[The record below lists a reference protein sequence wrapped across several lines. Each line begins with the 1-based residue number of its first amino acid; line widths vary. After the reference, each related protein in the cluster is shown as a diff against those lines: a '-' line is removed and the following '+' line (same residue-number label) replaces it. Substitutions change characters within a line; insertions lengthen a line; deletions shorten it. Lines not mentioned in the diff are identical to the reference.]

1 MAPTIK
7 ARRNAGSMAVSIVLP
22 MTFPLEP
29 EHEEFRKVVRAF
41 VEQVVAPRAAEYDER
56 EEFPTEVLLAL
67 GAQGYL
73 GLPIPE
79 EFGGAGAD
87 YLSYLLCIEELAR
100 VDPSVSITV
109 EAHTS
114 LVCNLLYH
122 FGTDEQK
129 QTWLRPLASGQKIG
143 AFALTEPGAGSD
155 AGGTQTTA
163 KPDGDASHWV
173 INGTKMFIT
182 NAGTDISL
190 LAIATARTPDNQI
203 SAFIVPVG
211 TPGFEIGRKLR
222 KIGWRASDTREL
234 AFVDCR
240 VPAANLLGDPGKGFS
255 QFLAQLD
262 DGRIAIAALAV
273 GQAQGCLDAC
283 LSYVKDRSQF
293 GRPIGQFQA
302 IQFKL
307 ADMATAIHHA
317 RLAVYHAGRL
327 RQDGKPFKTEASMTK
342 LFATE
347 MAVDVAREAV
357 QVHGGYGYIEEF
369 PVARF
374 YRDAKVLEIGEGTSE
389 VQRIIIARQLGLDVR
404 LRPE

>member
-1 MAPTIK
+1 MD
-7 ARRNAGSMAVSIVLP
+7 GY
-22 MTFPLEP
+22 PLSES
-29 EHEEFRKVVRAF
+29 HEEFRTVVRTFA
-41 VEQVVAPRAAEYDER
+41 EKVVAPVAPDYDER
-56 EEFPTEVLLAL
+56 EEFPTEVMLAC
-67 GAQGYL
+67 GKQGYL

-79 EFGGAGAD
+79 EYGGAGAD
-87 YLSYLLCIEELAR
+87 YLSYLICIEELGR
-100 VDPSVSITV
+100 VDPSVAITI

-114 LVCNLLYH
+114 LVCNLLYKY
-122 FGTDEQK
+122 GTEDQK
-129 QTWLRPLASGQKIG
+129 QAWLRPLAGGSHVG

-155 AGGTQTTA
+155 AAGTLTTA
-163 KPDGDASHWV
+163 REDDGDYV
-173 INGTKMFIT
+173 INGSKMFIT
-182 NAGTDISL
+182 NAGTDMSL
-190 LAIATARTPDNQI
+190 LAIATARTVSSGTPRSPGDGEI

-234 AFVDCR
+234 AFTDCR
-240 VPAANLLGDPGKGFS
+240 VPEANLLGERGRGFR
-255 QFLAQLD
+255 QFLAELD

-273 GQAQGCLDAC
+273 GQAQGCLDEC
-283 LSYVKDRSQF
+283 LSYVKERRQF
-293 GRPIGQFQA
+293 GRPIEQFQA

-307 ADMATAIHHA
+307 ADMATQIHHA

-327 RQDGKPFKTEASMTK
+327 RQDGKPFKQEASMVK

-347 MAVDVAREAV
+347 MAVTIAREAV

-389 VQRIIIARQLGLDVR
+389 VQRIIIARELGLDVQ
-404 LRPE
+404 LRPRGD

>member
-1 MAPTIK
+1 ME
-7 ARRNAGSMAVSIVLP
+7 
-22 MTFPLEP
+22 PLLSSD
-29 EHEEFRKVVRAF
+29 HEQFRKVVEAF
-41 VEQVVAPRAAEYDER
+41 VDRVVRPRAAEADESGV
-56 EEFPTEVLLAL
+56 FPTDVLLAC
-67 GAQGYL
+67 GEQGYL

-79 EFGGAGAD
+79 EYGGAGAD
-87 YLSYLLCIEELAR
+87 YLSYLLCIEELGRA
-100 VDPSVSITV
+100 DPSVAITV

-122 FGTDEQK
+122 FGTEDQK
-129 QTWLRPLASGQKIG
+129 RRWLTPLAAGTHIG

-163 KPDGDASHWV
+163 KADGNDYI
-173 INGTKMFIT
+173 INGSKMFIT

-190 LAIATARTPDNQI
+190 LAIATARTPDGQI
-203 SAFIVPVG
+203 SAFIVPIG
-211 TPGFEIGRKLR
+211 TPGFEIGRRLR
-222 KIGWRASDTREL
+222 KIGWHASDTREL
-234 AFVDCR
+234 AFTDCR
-240 VPAANLLGDPGKGFS
+240 VPSSSLLGEPGEGFN

-273 GQAQGCLDAC
+273 GQSQGCLDAC
-283 LSYVKDRSQF
+283 LSYVKDRKQF
-293 GRPIGQFQA
+293 GKAIGEFQA

-307 ADMATAIHHA
+307 ADMATNIHHA

-327 RQDGKPFKTEASMTK
+327 RQDGKPFKSEASMAK

-347 MAVDVAREAV
+347 MAVDIAREAV

-389 VQRIIIARQLGLDVR
+389 IQRIIIARELGLDVR
-404 LRPE
+404 LRP

>member
-1 MAPTIK
+1 M
-7 ARRNAGSMAVSIVLP
+7 SVLDS
-22 MTFPLEP
+22 

-41 VEQVVAPRAAEYDER
+41 VERSVAPHAASFDER
-56 EEFPTEVLLAL
+56 EEFPTQVLLDC
-67 GAQGYL
+67 GEQGYL

-79 EFGGAGAD
+79 TYGGAGAD

-100 VDPSVSITV
+100 VDPSVAITV

-122 FGTDEQK
+122 FGTEEQK
-129 QTWLRPLASGQKIG
+129 REWLTPLASGRKIG

-155 AGGTQTTA
+155 AGGTRTTA
-163 KPDGDASHWV
+163 TPDGDEYV
-173 INGTKMFIT
+173 INGSKMFIT

-190 LAIATARTPDNQI
+190 LAIATARTPDDQI

-211 TPGFEIGRKLR
+211 TPGFEVGRKLR

-234 AFVDCR
+234 AFTDCR
-240 VPAANLLGDPGKGFS
+240 VPARNLLGDPGKGFN

-283 LSYVKDRSQF
+283 LGYVKDRQQF

-307 ADMATAIHHA
+307 ADMATQIHHA

-327 RQDGKPFKTEASMTK
+327 RQDGKPFKIEASMAK

-389 VQRIIIARQLGLDVR
+389 VQRIIIARELGLDVR
-404 LRPE
+404 LRPD

>member
-1 MAPTIK
+1 MT
-7 ARRNAGSMAVSIVLP
+7 VLD
-22 MTFPLEP
+22 P

-41 VEQVVAPRAAEYDER
+41 TEEVIAPVAAGFDER
-56 EEFPTEVLLAL
+56 AEFPTDVLLAC
-67 GAQGYL
+67 GKQGYL

-79 EFGGAGAD
+79 EYGGAGAD
-87 YLSYLLCIEELAR
+87 YLSYLVAIEEFAR
-100 VDPSVSITV
+100 VDPSVSITI

-122 FGTDEQK
+122 FGTEEQR
-129 QTWLRPLASGQKIG
+129 QRWLRPLASGTHIG
-143 AFALTEPGAGSD
+143 AFGLTEPGAGSD
-155 AGGTQTTA
+155 AGGTRTTA
-163 KPDGDASHWV
+163 RADGDDVV
-173 INGTKMFIT
+173 INGAKMFIT
-182 NAGTDISL
+182 NAGTPISL
-190 LAIATARTPDNQI
+190 LAIVTARGEDGDI
-203 SAFIVPVG
+203 SAYIVPNG

-222 KIGWRASDTREL
+222 KIGWHASDTREL

-240 VPAANLLGDPGKGFS
+240 VPAANLLGEPGRGFR
-255 QFLAQLD
+255 QFLSQLD

-273 GQAQGCLDAC
+273 GQSQGCLDAC
-283 LSYVKDRSQF
+283 LSYVKDRRQF
-293 GRPIGQFQA
+293 GRPIEQFQA

-307 ADMATAIHHA
+307 ADMATRIHHA
-317 RLAVYHAGRL
+317 RLAVYHAGWL
-327 RQDGKPFKTEASMTK
+327 RQENQPFKTEASMVK

-389 VQRIIIARQLGLDVR
+389 VQRIIIARQLGLDVS
-404 LRPE
+404 LRPRGAE

>member
-1 MAPTIK
+1 M
-7 ARRNAGSMAVSIVLP
+7 SYS
-22 MTFPLEP
+22 LEP

-41 VEQVVAPRAAEYDER
+41 VEQSIAPVAASYDER
-56 EEFPTEVLLAL
+56 EEFPTDVILEC
-67 GAQGYL
+67 GRQGYL

-79 EFGGAGAD
+79 EYGGAGAD
-87 YLSYLLCIEELAR
+87 YLSYLVCIEEMAR

-122 FGTDEQK
+122 FGTEAQK
-129 QTWLRPLASGQKIG
+129 HEWLRPLASGSKIG

-163 KPDGDASHWV
+163 KPDNGDYV
-173 INGTKMFIT
+173 INGAKMFIT

-190 LAIATARTPDNQI
+190 LAIATARTPDGQI

-234 AFVDCR
+234 AFNDCR
-240 VPAANLLGDPGKGFS
+240 VPATNLLGDPGKGFN

-283 LSYVKDRSQF
+283 LAYVKDREQF
-293 GRPIGQFQA
+293 GRAIGQFQA

-327 RQDGKPFKTEASMTK
+327 RQEGKPFKTEASMAK

-347 MAVDVAREAV
+347 MAVDIAREAV

-389 VQRIIIARQLGLDVR
+389 VQRIIIARQLGMDVR
-404 LRPE
+404 LRPEG

>member
-1 MAPTIK
+1 M
-7 ARRNAGSMAVSIVLP
+7 G
-22 MTFPLEP
+22 FPLEP
-29 EHEEFRKVVRAF
+29 EHEDFRKVVRAF
-41 VEQVVAPRAAEYDER
+41 VEQAVAPHAPGYDER
-56 EEFPTEVLLAL
+56 EEFPTDVLLAC
-67 GAQGYL
+67 GRQGYL

-79 EFGGAGAD
+79 EYGGAGAD
-87 YLSYLLCIEELAR
+87 YLSYLICIEELAR

-122 FGTDEQK
+122 FGTEDQK
-129 QTWLRPLASGQKIG
+129 QQWLRPLASGHKIG

-163 KPDGDASHWV
+163 RADGNDYV
-173 INGTKMFIT
+173 VNGTKMFIT

-190 LAIATARTPDNQI
+190 LAIATAKMQDGQI
-203 SAFIVPVG
+203 SALIIPVG
-211 TPGFEIGRKLR
+211 TPGFEVGRKLR

-234 AFVDCR
+234 AFVNCR
-240 VPAANLLGDPGKGFS
+240 VAGANLLGDPGKGFN

-273 GQAQGCLDAC
+273 GQSQGCLDAC
-283 LSYVKDRSQF
+283 LSYVKDRRQF

-307 ADMATAIHHA
+307 ADMATQIHHA

-327 RQDGKPFKTEASMTK
+327 RQEGKPFKTEASMVK

-374 YRDAKVLEIGEGTSE
+374 YRDAKVLEIGEGT
-389 VQRIIIARQLGLDVR
+389 
-404 LRPE
+404 

>member
-1 MAPTIK
+1 MNPILD
-7 ARRNAGSMAVSIVLP
+7 S
-22 MTFPLEP
+22 
-29 EHEEFRKVVRAF
+29 EHEDFRKVVTAF
-41 VEQVVAPRAAEYDER
+41 VDRVVRPKAAEADETGV
-56 EEFPTEVLLAL
+56 FPTDVMLAC
-67 GAQGYL
+67 GEQGYL

-79 EFGGAGAD
+79 TYGGAGGD
-87 YLSYLLCIEELAR
+87 YLSYLVLIEELAR
-100 VDPSVSITV
+100 ADPSVAITV

-114 LVCNLLYH
+114 LVCNLLFH
-122 FGTDEQK
+122 FGTEDQK
-129 QTWLRPLASGQKIG
+129 QTYLKPLAGGRKIG

-155 AGGTQTTA
+155 AAGTQTTA
-163 KPDGDASHWV
+163 KPDGDSYV

-190 LAIATARTPDNQI
+190 LAIATARTPDGQI

-211 TPGFEIGRKLR
+211 TPGFEIGRRLR
-222 KIGWRASDTREL
+222 KIGWHSSDTREL
-234 AFVDCR
+234 AFIDCH
-240 VPAANLLGDPGKGFS
+240 VPAANLLGEPGKGFN
-255 QFLAQLD
+255 QFLSQLD

-273 GQAQGCLDAC
+273 GQSQGCLDAC
-283 LSYVKDRSQF
+283 LSYVKDRKQF
-293 GRPIGQFQA
+293 GRAIGEFQA

-317 RLAVYHAGRL
+317 RLAVYHAGQL
-327 RQDGKPFKTEASMTK
+327 RQDGRPFKAEASMAK

-374 YRDAKVLEIGEGTSE
+374 YRDSKVLEIGEGTSE
-389 VQRIIIARQLGLDVR
+389 VQRIIIARQLGLDVH
-404 LRPE
+404 LRPTS

>member
-1 MAPTIK
+1 MLLA
-7 ARRNAGSMAVSIVLP
+7 
-22 MTFPLEP
+22 P

-41 VEQVVAPRAAEYDER
+41 VEREVEPKAAYYDER
-56 EEFPTEVLLAL
+56 AEFPTDVLLAC
-67 GAQGYL
+67 GKQGFL

-79 EFGGAGAD
+79 KWGGAGAD
-87 YLSYLLCIEELAR
+87 YLSYLVCIEELAR
-100 VDPSVSITV
+100 VDPSVAITV

-114 LVCNLLYH
+114 LVCNLLFH
-122 FGTDEQK
+122 FGTDDQK
-129 QTWLRPLASGQKIG
+129 QRWLTPLAQGKNIG

-163 KPDGDASHWV
+163 REDGDDYV
-173 INGTKMFIT
+173 INGSKMFIT
-182 NAGTDISL
+182 NSGTDISL
-190 LAIATARTPDNQI
+190 LAIATARTADGQI

-222 KIGWRASDTREL
+222 KIGWHASDTREL

-240 VPAANLLGDPGKGFS
+240 VPKENLLGEVGKGFN

-273 GQAQGCLDAC
+273 GQSQGCLDAC
-283 LSYVKDRSQF
+283 LRYVRDRNQF
-293 GRPIGQFQA
+293 GKPIGSFQA

-307 ADMATAIHHA
+307 ADMATKIHHA
-317 RLAVYHAGRL
+317 RLAVYHAGKL
-327 RQDGKPFKTEASMTK
+327 RQDGEPFKMEASMAK

-389 VQRIIIARQLGLDVR
+389 VQRIIIARLLGLDVS
-404 LRPE
+404 LRGR

>member
-1 MAPTIK
+1 M
-7 ARRNAGSMAVSIVLP
+7 S
-22 MTFPLEP
+22 FPLEP
-29 EHEEFRKVVRAF
+29 EHDDFQKVVRAF
-41 VEQVVAPRAAEYDER
+41 VEQAVAPHAAAYDEQ
-56 EEFPTEVLLAL
+56 EEFPTDVLLAC
-67 GAQGYL
+67 GRQGYL

-79 EFGGAGAD
+79 EYGGAGAD

-100 VDPSVSITV
+100 VDPSVAITV

-122 FGTDEQK
+122 FGTEDQK
-129 QTWLRPLASGQKIG
+129 QQWLRPLASGEKIG

-163 KPDGDASHWV
+163 KPDGDDYV

-182 NAGTDISL
+182 NSGTDISL
-190 LAIATARTPDNQI
+190 LAIATARTPDGQI

-211 TPGFEIGRKLR
+211 TPGFEVGRKLR

-234 AFVDCR
+234 AFIDCR
-240 VPAANLLGDPGKGFS
+240 VPASNLLGDPGKGFN

-283 LSYVKDRSQF
+283 LSYVKHRNQF

-302 IQFKL
+302 IQFKV
-307 ADMATAIHHA
+307 ADMATQIHHA

-327 RQDGKPFKTEASMTK
+327 RQDGKPFKTEASMAK

-404 LRPE
+404 LR

>member
-1 MAPTIK
+1 M
-7 ARRNAGSMAVSIVLP
+7 N
-22 MTFPLEP
+22 PLLDT

-41 VEQVVAPRAAEYDER
+41 VEREVAPKAAGFDER
-56 EEFPTEVLLAL
+56 AEFPTEVLLAC
-67 GAQGYL
+67 GEQGYL

-79 EFGGAGAD
+79 KYGGAGAD
-87 YLSYLLCIEELAR
+87 YLSYLICIEELGR
-100 VDPSVSITV
+100 VDPSVSVTV

-122 FGTDEQK
+122 FGTEDQK
-129 QTWLRPLASGQKIG
+129 QQWLVPLARGQSIG

-163 KPDGDASHWV
+163 KKDGDEYV
-173 INGTKMFIT
+173 INGAKMFIT

-190 LAIATARTPDNQI
+190 LAIATARTDDKQI

-211 TPGFEIGRKLR
+211 TPGFEVGRRLR
-222 KIGWRASDTREL
+222 KIGWHASDTREL

-240 VPAANLLGDPGKGFS
+240 VPAANLLGESGRGFG
-255 QFLAQLD
+255 QFLSQLD
-262 DGRIAIAALAV
+262 DGRVAIAALAV
-273 GQAQGCLDAC
+273 GQSQGCLDAC
-283 LSYVKDRSQF
+283 LAYVKDRKQF
-293 GRPIGQFQA
+293 GKPIGEFQA

-307 ADMATAIHHA
+307 ADMATQIHHA
-317 RLAVYHAGRL
+317 RLAVYSAGRL
-327 RQDGKPFKTEASMTK
+327 RQEGKPFKIEASMVK

-347 MAVDVAREAV
+347 MAVDIAREAV
-357 QVHGGYGYIEEF
+357 QVHGGYGYIEET

-389 VQRIIIARQLGLDVR
+389 VQRIIIAQQLGLDVR
-404 LRPE
+404 LRPDG

>member
-1 MAPTIK
+1 MNPILSA
-7 ARRNAGSMAVSIVLP
+7 
-22 MTFPLEP
+22 

-41 VEQVVAPRAAEYDER
+41 VDRVVRPRAADADESGV
-56 EEFPTEVLLAL
+56 FPTDVLLAC
-67 GAQGYL
+67 GEQGYL

-79 EFGGAGAD
+79 RYGGAGAD

-100 VDPSVSITV
+100 VDPSVAITV

-122 FGTDEQK
+122 FGTEEQK
-129 QTWLRPLASGQKIG
+129 TKWLTPLAQGKHIG
-143 AFALTEPGAGSD
+143 AFALTEPEAGSD
-155 AGGTQTTA
+155 AGGTKTTA
-163 KPDGDASHWV
+163 KQDGDDYV
-173 INGTKMFIT
+173 INGAKMFIT

-190 LAIATARTPDNQI
+190 LAIATARTEDGQI

-211 TPGFEIGRKLR
+211 TPGFEIGRRLR
-222 KIGWRASDTREL
+222 KIGWHASDTREL
-234 AFVDCR
+234 AFDDCR
-240 VPAANLLGDPGKGFS
+240 VPAANLLGEPGKGFN

-273 GQAQGCLDAC
+273 GQSQGCLDEC
-283 LSYVKDRSQF
+283 LSYVKERRQF
-293 GRPIGQFQA
+293 GRSIEQFQA

-307 ADMATAIHHA
+307 ADMATKIHHA

-327 RQDGKPFKTEASMTK
+327 RQDDKPFKAEASMAK

-347 MAVDVAREAV
+347 MAVDIAREAV

-404 LRPE
+404 LRPES

>member
-1 MAPTIK
+1 MSLLA
-7 ARRNAGSMAVSIVLP
+7 
-22 MTFPLEP
+22 P

-41 VEQVVAPRAAEYDER
+41 AESVVLPRAAEFDER
-56 EEFPTEVLLAL
+56 AEFPTEILLAC

-79 EFGGAGAD
+79 EHGGSGAD
-87 YLSYLLCIEELAR
+87 YLSYLVCIEELAR
-100 VDPSVSITV
+100 VDPSVAITI

-114 LVCNLLYH
+114 LVCNLLFH
-122 FGTDEQK
+122 FGTEEQK
-129 QTWLRPLASGQKIG
+129 RTWLTPLASGEKIG

-163 KPDGDASHWV
+163 TPDGGDYV
-173 INGTKMFIT
+173 INGSKMFIT

-190 LAIATARTPDNQI
+190 LAIATARTPDRQI

-211 TPGFEIGRKLR
+211 TPGFEIGRRLR
-222 KIGWRASDTREL
+222 KIGWHASDTREL
-234 AFVDCR
+234 AFTDCR
-240 VPAANLLGDPGKGFS
+240 VPASHLLGDPGKGFN

-273 GQAQGCLDAC
+273 GQSQGCLDAC
-283 LSYVKDRSQF
+283 LAYVKDRKQF

-302 IQFKL
+302 VQFKL
-307 ADMATAIHHA
+307 ADMATQIHHA
-317 RLAVYHAGRL
+317 RLAVYHAGKL
-327 RQDGKPFKTEASMTK
+327 RQDGQPFKTEASMAK

-404 LRPE
+404 LRPDG

>member
-1 MAPTIK
+1 M
-7 ARRNAGSMAVSIVLP
+7 N
-22 MTFPLEP
+22 PLLEA

-41 VEQVVAPRAAEYDER
+41 VEREVAPRAAEFDER
-56 EEFPTEVLLAL
+56 AEFPTEVLLAC
-67 GAQGYL
+67 GEQGYL

-79 EFGGAGAD
+79 EYGGAGAD
-87 YLSYLLCIEELAR
+87 YLSYLICIEELGR
-100 VDPSVSITV
+100 VDPSVAITV

-122 FGTDEQK
+122 FGTEDQK
-129 QTWLRPLASGQKIG
+129 RRWLTPLARGEKIG

-155 AGGTQTTA
+155 AAGTQTTA
-163 KPDGDASHWV
+163 KQDGDEYV
-173 INGTKMFIT
+173 INGSKMFIT

-190 LAIATARTPDNQI
+190 LAIATARTFSSGAPRTPGDGQI

-211 TPGFEIGRKLR
+211 TLGFEIGRRLR
-222 KIGWRASDTREL
+222 KIGWHASDTREL
-234 AFVDCR
+234 AFTNCR
-240 VPAANLLGDPGKGFS
+240 VPAANLLGDLGKGFN

-273 GQAQGCLDAC
+273 GQSQGCLDAC
-283 LSYVKDRSQF
+283 LSYVKDRKQF
-293 GRPIGQFQA
+293 GKPIGEFQA

-307 ADMATAIHHA
+307 ADMATQIHHA

-327 RQDGKPFKTEASMTK
+327 RQEGRPFKTEASMVK

-347 MAVDVAREAV
+347 MAVDIAREAV
-357 QVHGGYGYIEEF
+357 QVHGGYGYIEET

-389 VQRIIIARQLGLDVR
+389 IQRIIIARQLGLDVR
-404 LRPE
+404 LRPEQSP

>member
-1 MAPTIK
+1 M
-7 ARRNAGSMAVSIVLP
+7 SVLS
-22 MTFPLEP
+22 P

-41 VEQVVAPRAAEYDER
+41 VSSTVAPRAAEFDER
-56 EEFPTEVLLAL
+56 EEFPTEVLLAC

-79 EFGGAGAD
+79 AYGGAGAD
-87 YLSYLLCIEELAR
+87 YLSYLVCIEELAR

-122 FGTDEQK
+122 FGTEEQK
-129 QTWLRPLASGQKIG
+129 QQWLTPLASGAKIG

-163 KPDGDASHWV
+163 KPDGDKYV
-173 INGTKMFIT
+173 INGSKMFIT

-190 LAIATARTPDNQI
+190 LAIATARTPDGQI

-240 VPAANLLGDPGKGFS
+240 VPASNLLGDPGKGFN

-283 LSYVKDRSQF
+283 LTYVKDRSQF

-317 RLAVYHAGRL
+317 RLAVYHAGGL
-327 RQDGKPFKTEASMTK
+327 RQDGKPFKTEASMAK

-389 VQRIIIARQLGLDVR
+389 IQRIIIARQLGLDVR
-404 LRPE
+404 LRDT

>member
-1 MAPTIK
+1 MTI
-7 ARRNAGSMAVSIVLP
+7 LDQ
-22 MTFPLEP
+22 

-41 VEQVVAPRAAEYDER
+41 VESAVAPRAAEFDER
-56 EEFPTEVLLAL
+56 EEFPAEVILSC
-67 GAQGYL
+67 GRQGYL

-79 EFGGAGAD
+79 QYGGAGAD
-87 YLSYLLCIEELAR
+87 YLSYLVCIEELAR
-100 VDPSVSITV
+100 VDPSVAITV

-122 FGTDEQK
+122 FGTEEQK
-129 QTWLRPLASGQKIG
+129 HTWLRPLAAGEKIG

-155 AGGTQTTA
+155 AGGTKTNA
-163 KPDGDASHWV
+163 RVEDGHYV
-173 INGTKMFIT
+173 INGSKMFIT

-190 LAIATARTPDNQI
+190 LAIATARTPDGQI

-240 VPAANLLGDPGKGFS
+240 VPAANLLGEPGRGFS

-283 LSYVKDRSQF
+283 LTYVKDRNQF

-307 ADMATAIHHA
+307 ADMATQTHHA

-327 RQDGKPFKTEASMTK
+327 RQESKPFKREASMAK

-389 VQRIIIARQLGLDVR
+389 VQRIIIARELGLDVR
-404 LRPE
+404 LRPEPG

>member
-1 MAPTIK
+1 MEALLSPD
-7 ARRNAGSMAVSIVLP
+7 
-22 MTFPLEP
+22 
-29 EHEEFRKVVRAF
+29 HEQFRKVVTAF
-41 VEQVVAPRAAEYDER
+41 VDRVVRPRAAEADETGV
-56 EEFPTEVLLAL
+56 FPSDILLAC
-67 GAQGYL
+67 GEQGYL

-87 YLSYLLCIEELAR
+87 YISYLLCIEELGRA
-100 VDPSVSITV
+100 DPSVAITV

-122 FGTDEQK
+122 FGTEDQK
-129 QTWLRPLASGQKIG
+129 RRWLVPLASGKNIG

-155 AGGTQTTA
+155 AAGTQTTA
-163 KPDGDASHWV
+163 KPDGDDWV
-173 INGTKMFIT
+173 INGSKMFIT

-190 LAIATARTPDNQI
+190 LAIATARTPDGQI

-211 TPGFEIGRKLR
+211 TPGFEIGRRLR
-222 KIGWRASDTREL
+222 KLGWHASDTREL
-234 AFVDCR
+234 AFTDCR
-240 VPAANLLGDPGKGFS
+240 VPQANLLGEPGKGFN

-273 GQAQGCLDAC
+273 GQSQGCLDAC
-283 LSYVKDRSQF
+283 LSYVKERKQF
-293 GRPIGQFQA
+293 GKAIGEFQA

-307 ADMATAIHHA
+307 ADMATNIHHA

-327 RQDGKPFKTEASMTK
+327 RQEGKPFKSEASMAK

-347 MAVDVAREAV
+347 MAVDIAREAV

-389 VQRIIIARQLGLDVR
+389 IQRIIIARELGLDVR
-404 LRPE
+404 LRP

>member
-1 MAPTIK
+1 ME
-7 ARRNAGSMAVSIVLP
+7 
-22 MTFPLEP
+22 PLLSSD
-29 EHEEFRKVVRAF
+29 HEQFRKVVTAF
-41 VEQVVAPRAAEYDER
+41 VDRVVRPRAAEADETAV
-56 EEFPTEVLLAL
+56 FPTDVLLAC
-67 GAQGYL
+67 GEQGYL

-79 EFGGAGAD
+79 EYGGAGAD
-87 YLSYLLCIEELAR
+87 YLSYLLCIEELGRA
-100 VDPSVSITV
+100 DPSVAITV

-122 FGTDEQK
+122 FGTEDQK
-129 QTWLRPLASGQKIG
+129 QRWLRPLAAGTHIG

-155 AGGTQTTA
+155 AGGTQTIA
-163 KPDGDASHWV
+163 KPDGDDYV

-190 LAIATARTPDNQI
+190 LAIATARTPDGQI

-211 TPGFEIGRKLR
+211 TPGFEIGRRLR
-222 KIGWRASDTREL
+222 KIGWHASDTREL
-234 AFVDCR
+234 AFTDCR
-240 VPAANLLGDPGKGFS
+240 VPQENLLGEPGKGFN

-273 GQAQGCLDAC
+273 GQSQGCLDAC
-283 LSYVKDRSQF
+283 LSYVKDRKQF
-293 GRPIGQFQA
+293 GKAIGEFQA

-307 ADMATAIHHA
+307 ADMATNIHHA

-327 RQDGKPFKTEASMTK
+327 RQDGKPFKSEASMAK

-347 MAVDVAREAV
+347 MAVDIAREAV

-389 VQRIIIARQLGLDVR
+389 IQRIIIARELGLDVR
-404 LRPE
+404 LRP

>member
-1 MAPTIK
+1 MDYLLA
-7 ARRNAGSMAVSIVLP
+7 
-22 MTFPLEP
+22 P
-29 EHEEFRKVVRAF
+29 EHTEFRKVVRAF
-41 VEQVVAPRAAEYDER
+41 TEDVVAPVAPGFDER
-56 EEFPTEVLLAL
+56 AEFPTDVILAC
-67 GAQGYL
+67 GKQGFL

-79 EFGGAGAD
+79 EYGGAGAD
-87 YLSYLLCIEELAR
+87 YLSYLLCVEELAR
-100 VDPSVSITV
+100 VDPSVAITV

-122 FGTDEQK
+122 FGTEEQK
-129 QTWLRPLASGQKIG
+129 QAWLRPLAAGGKIG
-143 AFALTEPGAGSD
+143 AFALTEPNAGSD
-155 AGGTQTTA
+155 AAGTRTTA
-163 KPDGDASHWV
+163 RDEGDTWV
-173 INGTKMFIT
+173 LNGTKMFIT

-190 LAIATARTPDNQI
+190 LAIATARTPEGTI

-222 KIGWRASDTREL
+222 KIGWHASDTREL
-234 AFVDCR
+234 SFSECR
-240 VPAANLLGDPGKGFS
+240 IPKENLLGESGKGFN

-262 DGRIAIAALAV
+262 DGRVAIAALAV

-283 LSYVKDRSQF
+283 LSYVADREQF
-293 GRPIGQFQA
+293 GQPIGSFQA

-307 ADMATAIHHA
+307 ADMATRIHHA

-327 RQDGKPFKTEASMTK
+327 RQDGRPFKIEASMVK

-357 QVHGGYGYIEEF
+357 QVHGGYGFIEEF

-389 VQRIIIARQLGLDVR
+389 VQRIIIARLLGLPVN
-404 LRPE
+404 LRPRS

>member
-1 MAPTIK
+1 MTELLAPEYE
-7 ARRNAGSMAVSIVLP
+7 A
-22 MTFPLEP
+22 
-29 EHEEFRKVVRAF
+29 FRTSVRAF
-41 VEQVVAPRAAEYDER
+41 ATDVIAPRSAEFDER
-56 EEFPTEVLLAL
+56 AEFPTELVLAC
-67 GAQGYL
+67 GRQGFL

-79 EFGGAGAD
+79 EYGGAGAD
-87 YLSYLLCIEELAR
+87 YLSYLVCVEELGR
-100 VDPSVSITV
+100 VDPSIAITV

-122 FGTDEQK
+122 FGTEDQK
-129 QTWLRPLASGQKIG
+129 HTWLRPLAAGEKIG

-155 AGGTQTTA
+155 AGSTKTTA
-163 KPDGDASHWV
+163 KLDGDDYV
-173 INGTKMFIT
+173 INGAKMFIT
-182 NAGTDISL
+182 NAGTNISL
-190 LAIATARTPDNQI
+190 LAIATARTEDGGI

-222 KIGWRASDTREL
+222 KIGWHASDTREL
-234 AFVDCR
+234 AFADCR
-240 VPAANLLGDPGKGFS
+240 VPAANLLGDPGKGFR

-283 LSYVKDRSQF
+283 LSYVRDREQF
-293 GRPIGQFQA
+293 GRPIGSFQA

-307 ADMATAIHHA
+307 ADMATRIHHA
-317 RLAVYHAGRL
+317 RLAVYHAGQL
-327 RQDGKPFKTEASMTK
+327 RQDNRPFKIEASMVK

-357 QVHGGYGYIEEF
+357 QVHGGYGFIEEF

-389 VQRIIIARQLGLDVR
+389 IQRIIIARELGLDPG
-404 LRPE
+404 LRPRGS

>member
-1 MAPTIK
+1 
-7 ARRNAGSMAVSIVLP
+7 
-22 MTFPLEP
+22 MTAALGP

-41 VEQVVAPRAAEYDER
+41 VERVVAPAAPGYDER
-56 EEFPTEVLLAL
+56 EEFPTEILLAC
-67 GAQGYL
+67 GEQGYL

-79 EFGGAGAD
+79 EDGGAGAD
-87 YLSYLLCIEELAR
+87 YLSYLICVEELAR
-100 VDPSVSITV
+100 ADPSVAITV

-122 FGTDEQK
+122 FGTAAQK
-129 QTWLRPLASGQKIG
+129 AQYLKPLASGRAIG

-163 KPDGDASHWV
+163 RPDDGTNQWV
-173 INGTKMFIT
+173 INGAKMFIT

-190 LAIATARTPDNQI
+190 LAIATARTPDGQI

-211 TPGFEIGRKLR
+211 TPGFEVGRKLR

-234 AFVDCR
+234 AFTDCR
-240 VPAANLLGDPGKGFS
+240 VPEENLLGVPGRGFN

-283 LSYVKDRSQF
+283 LSYVKERRQF
-293 GRPIGQFQA
+293 GRPIEQFQA

-307 ADMATAIHHA
+307 ADMATAVHHA
-317 RLAVYHAGRL
+317 RLAVYDAGRL
-327 RQDGKPFKTEASMTK
+327 KQEGRPHKIEASMVK

-389 VQRIIIARQLGLDVR
+389 VQRIIIARQLGLDVQFNR
-404 LRPE
+404 

>member
-1 MAPTIK
+1 
-7 ARRNAGSMAVSIVLP
+7 
-22 MTFPLEP
+22 MTYLSP
-29 EHEEFRKVVRAF
+29 EHEEFRKVLRAF
-41 VEQVVAPRAAEYDER
+41 AETSVAPRAPYFDER
-56 EEFPTEVLLAL
+56 EEFPTEVLVAC
-67 GAQGYL
+67 GEQGYL

-79 EFGGAGAD
+79 EYGGAGAD
-87 YLSYLLCIEELAR
+87 YLSYLLCVEELAR
-100 VDPSVSITV
+100 VDPSVAITV

-122 FGTDEQK
+122 FGTEEQK
-129 QTWLRPLASGQKIG
+129 RRWLVPLASGRNIG

-155 AGGTQTTA
+155 AGGTQTSA
-163 KPDGDASHWV
+163 RPDVDAYV
-173 INGTKMFIT
+173 INGSKMFIT

-190 LAIATARTPDNQI
+190 LAIATARTPDGEI

-211 TPGFEIGRKLR
+211 TPGFVVGRKLR

-234 AFVDCR
+234 AFTDCR
-240 VPAANLLGDPGKGFS
+240 VPRENLLGDPGKGFS

-262 DGRIAIAALAV
+262 DGRVAIAALAV

-283 LSYVKDRSQF
+283 LSYVKDRRQF
-293 GRPIGQFQA
+293 GRPIGEFQA
-302 IQFKL
+302 VQFKL

-327 RQDGKPFKTEASMTK
+327 RQDGRPFKREASMAK

-347 MAVDVAREAV
+347 MAVDVARQAV

-389 VQRIIIARQLGLDVR
+389 VQRIIIARELGLDVN
-404 LRPE
+404 LRR